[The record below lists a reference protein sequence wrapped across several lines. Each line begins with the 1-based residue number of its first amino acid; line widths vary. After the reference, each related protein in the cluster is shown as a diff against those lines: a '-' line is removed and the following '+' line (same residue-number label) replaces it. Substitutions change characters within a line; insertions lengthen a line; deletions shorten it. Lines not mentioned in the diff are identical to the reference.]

1 MNNELKLD
9 EIVDT
14 CIHLYKLIDDFG
26 TPQMLA
32 MTRALLFEIAKE
44 LARSTSFDH
53 EGNERGCHN

>member
-1 MNNELKLD
+1 MNNELNLD

-14 CIHLYKLIDDFG
+14 CIKLYQLVDDFG

-32 MTRALLFEIAKE
+32 MTRALLLEIAKE

-53 EGNERGCHN
+53 EGNERERHN